1 MEEEARKSIPPV
13 LAFLSNDDI
22 LVIDNLSDL
31 ESTGICAS
39 YGYLE
44 SIRNLILQ
52 NFDVT
57 LVPSNILNSLTIVIS
72 GLLTIKEVD
81 GLELSMLG
89 NLNCNKLLLESFSI
103 PASALVT
110 TQEIHVSDCI
120 LDKIIGNLC

>member
-1 MEEEARKSIPPV
+1 MKMLPIGSHYNLSLVFPEAEMEEEARKSIPPV

-44 SIRNLILQ
+44 SIRNLIHH

-57 LVPSNILNSLTIVIS
+57 SLPS
-72 GLLTIKEVD
+72 K
-81 GLELSMLG
+81 
-89 NLNCNKLLLESFSI
+89 FSI
-103 PASALVT
+103 V
-110 TQEIHVSDCI
+110 
-120 LDKIIGNLC
+120 

>member
-31 ESTGICAS
+31 ESARVCAS

-44 SIRNLILQ
+44 STRNLILQ

-57 LVPSNILNSLTIVIS
+57 IMPSNILNSLTSVVS
-72 GLLTIKEVD
+72 GLQTD
-81 GLELSMLG
+81 Y
-89 NLNCNKLLLESFSI
+89 
-103 PASALVT
+103 
-110 TQEIHVSDCI
+110 
-120 LDKIIGNLC
+120 